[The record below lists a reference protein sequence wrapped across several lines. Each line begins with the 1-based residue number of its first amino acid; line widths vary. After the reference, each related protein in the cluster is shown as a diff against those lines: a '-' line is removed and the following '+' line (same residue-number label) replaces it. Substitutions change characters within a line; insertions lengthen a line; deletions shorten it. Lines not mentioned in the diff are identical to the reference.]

1 MVNLRIR
8 AIREE
13 TSARLVREKYQPDVP
28 VAGLL
33 VGGVGATSGL
43 RLRMCQARVRVVRLL
58 VPNLTGQNE
67 NRGCRR
73 GRTRRTC
80 CGRKRGGTARRRPSY
95 HPGGHVWCL
104 LSSP

>member
-1 MVNLRIR
+1 MGTCIRAVPDSNPEMVGTRIR

-43 RLRMCQARVRVVRLL
+43 RLRMCRARVRYVRLSH
-58 VPNLTGQNE
+58 N
-67 NRGCRR
+67 
-73 GRTRRTC
+73 
-80 CGRKRGGTARRRPSY
+80 
-95 HPGGHVWCL
+95 
-104 LSSP
+104 

>member
-8 AIREE
+8 AIRNSNPKMVSKRIRAIRDE

-43 RLRMCQARVRVVRLL
+43 RLRMCQARVRVV
-58 VPNLTGQNE
+58 G
-67 NRGCRR
+67 
-73 GRTRRTC
+73 
-80 CGRKRGGTARRRPSY
+80 
-95 HPGGHVWCL
+95 
-104 LSSP
+104 LSRH